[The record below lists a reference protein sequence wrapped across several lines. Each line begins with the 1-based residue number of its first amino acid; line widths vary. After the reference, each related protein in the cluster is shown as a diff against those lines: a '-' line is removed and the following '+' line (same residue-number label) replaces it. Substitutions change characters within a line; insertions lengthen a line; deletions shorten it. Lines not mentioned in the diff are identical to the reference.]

1 MQESSRNLDSF
12 MRITCPN
19 CGAHYEVPENK
30 LSGRKAVRCSRCGV
44 DWSPLAETVTEAEP
58 APVMSRLGEIHLPP
72 PEPIV
77 PEPIA
82 EEEPPVPVVAEPPP
96 PASSFTAMQ
105 RLSQTATPPTPS
117 IWLRVAW
124 GLSVV
129 LLVAVLWSAFT
140 WRADIMRVW
149 PPSARA
155 YAALGLTQ
163 QAR

>member
-1 MQESSRNLDSF
+1 MRESSRNLDSF

-19 CGAHYEVPENK
+19 CGAHYEVPESK

-44 DWSPLAETVTEAEP
+44 DWSPLAETVMEPEA
-58 APVMSRLGEIHLPP
+58 APVMSRLEDVHLPP
-72 PEPIV
+72 PEPIE
-77 PEPIA
+77 PEPIV
-82 EEEPPVPVVAEPPP
+82 EEELAVPVAAEPVPPTQG
-96 PASSFTAMQ
+96 FTAMQ
-105 RLSQTATPPTPS
+105 RLSQAAEAPAPS

-124 GLSVV
+124 GLSIV
-129 LLVAVLWSAFT
+129 LLIAVLWSVFS

-163 QAR
+163 QPR